1 MGSSLRRRLTLSFLG
16 VVLLGMLLAGFL
28 AGLVVEQLYLST
40 QKENLTARAV
50 LTAAGI
56 SPEVLPAGNP
66 FNPDPYTQTTNVQPG
81 IHTRL
86 LSDSGAVLYS
96 LPLASDSDPILEPL
110 VDDPGLVSAAE
121 LLERSEIQS
130 ALNGQIDT
138 AVRRPT
144 TADSPRRVLYAAAP
158 VWDDAGMVS
167 GLVYLAMPMPAGGL
181 PPELL
186 LELIGAILLGGGT
199 AGLAGI
205 WLSRKLSRPLESLE
219 GAAEA
224 IAAGDLERRVPVQGE
239 IRELSGLARTFNRM
253 AARLQS
259 SRESQNA
266 FIADVTHE
274 LRTPMTVIKGT
285 VETMEDGAWDDLESR
300 ERLLGSMHAETDRL
314 IRLVNDLL
322 VLTRAD
328 ASALNL
334 NLNELN
340 LLQLAEERC
349 RQLTPLASDKD
360 VGFKVNPQAGGPYLV
375 DGDQDRLAQ
384 VLDNLLHNAVRY
396 SLEGSTITVQ
406 MDCDQGKVFC
416 TVRDRGE
423 GIPPEHLP
431 RIFDRFY
438 RVDPARDRKG
448 GGAGLGL
455 AIARALIE
463 AQGGGIEI
471 ESTPGVGTAVTFWL
485 LGVKDCLQTD

>member
-1 MGSSLRRRLTLSFLG
+1 MGSPLRRRLILSYLG
-16 VVLLGMLLAGFL
+16 VVLLGMLLAGLL
-28 AGLVVEQLYLST
+28 AGQIVEQLYLET
-40 QKENLTARAV
+40 QKENLSARAV

-56 SPEVLPAGNP
+56 SPEALPTDNS

-81 IHTRL
+81 IHTRF
-86 LSDSGAVLYS
+86 LSESGAVLFS
-96 LPLASDSDPILEPL
+96 LPLTAESDPILEPL
-110 VDDPGLVSAAE
+110 VEDPGLVSAAE

-130 ALNGQIDT
+130 ALNGQTDT

-167 GLVYLAMPMPAGGL
+167 GLVYLAMPLPAGGL
-181 PPELL
+181 PPKLL
-186 LELIGAILLGGGT
+186 LELIGAVLLGGLT
-199 AGLAGI
+199 AGAAGI
-205 WLSRKLSRPLESLE
+205 WLSGKISRPLENLDT
-219 GAAEA
+219 AAEA
-224 IAAGDLERRVPVQGE
+224 IAAGDLERRVPVQDQ

-253 AARLQS
+253 AARLQG

-274 LRTPMTVIKGT
+274 LRTPLTVIKGT

-300 ERLLGSMHAETDRL
+300 ERLLGSMHSETDRL

-334 NLNELN
+334 HLKKLN

-349 RQLTPLASDKD
+349 RQLTPLASEKD
-360 VGFKVNPQAGGPYLV
+360 VVFRVTPQTGGPYLV
-375 DGDQDRLAQ
+375 YGDQDRLAQ
-384 VLDNLLHNAVRY
+384 VLDNLLNNAVRH
-396 SLEGSTITVQ
+396 SPEGSTISVQ
-406 MDCDQGKVFC
+406 FDCHEERVTC
-416 TVRDRGE
+416 IVRDRGE
-423 GIPPEHLP
+423 GISSEHLP
-431 RIFDRFY
+431 RIFERFY
-438 RVDPARDRKG
+438 RVDKARDRRE

-455 AIARALIE
+455 AIARALVE
-463 AQGGGIEI
+463 AQDGGIQI
-471 ESTPGVGTAVTFWL
+471 ESSPGEGTAVSFWL
-485 LGVKDCLQTD
+485 PAAGDCHQAD